1 MHYLYIIIGISLL
14 LLSRLPFRIA
24 EQEYDE
30 KDDFGM
36 YSKTRKI
43 GFGLVFIGI
52 LLIVR
57 FFILELK

>member
-1 MHYLYIIIGISLL
+1 MYFLYPIIGISLL
-14 LLSRLPFRIA
+14 LLSWFPFRIA
-24 EQEYDE
+24 EEEYDE
-30 KDDFGM
+30 KDNFGM

-57 FFILELK
+57 FITLVLK